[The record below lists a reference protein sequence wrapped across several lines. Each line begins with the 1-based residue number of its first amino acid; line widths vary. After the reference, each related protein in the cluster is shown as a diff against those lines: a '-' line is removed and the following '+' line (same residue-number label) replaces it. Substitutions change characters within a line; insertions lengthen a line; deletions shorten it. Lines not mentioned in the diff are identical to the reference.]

1 MKRDPLQLDF
11 FAAPIFPV
19 RTAADR
25 IDLDRYRARIKRAM
39 SRAIRECPYDR
50 PTIAARMAAYLGLPA
65 VTRAALDA
73 YTAESKTT
81 HDISLVRF
89 SAFVHA
95 TGAVW
100 LWDEVASVQGVT
112 VLVGDEARLAE
123 IGHWQRE
130 QDKARAQLRALRV
143 QHVETARI
151 KR

>member
-11 FAAPIFPV
+11 FAAPVFPV
-19 RTAADR
+19 RFAADR
-25 IDLDRYRARIKRAM
+25 IDLDRYRAKIKRAM

-73 YTAESKTT
+73 YTAESKAT

-100 LWDEVASVQGVT
+100 LWDEVASVHGVT
-112 VLVGDEARLAE
+112 VLIGDDARLAE

-130 QDKARAQLRALRV
+130 QDKAKAQLRALRA
-143 QHVETARI
+143 QHVETARM